1 MYTVFSI
8 IGSLVLGFVLGMIHK
23 QRVID
28 QNRSSSPT
36 ARVAVRR

>member
-28 QNRSSSPT
+28 RLK
-36 ARVAVRR
+36 